1 MTMPA
6 YNPGRAHMKSR
17 YDAVMSQQIVDDDEQ
32 ATDRRFG
39 VVGGMVI
46 AAAASALLW
55 PGLWFLGGLAIGL
68 VLP

>member
-1 MTMPA
+1 MSQSE
-6 YNPGRAHMKSR
+6 YNPGREHMRASIDR
-17 YDAVMSQQIVDDDEQ
+17 LMSQQITDER
-32 ATDRRFG
+32 APDRQFG

-55 PGLWFLGGLAIGL
+55 PGLWFLGGLAIGM